1 MCARNPASPVA
12 WLAGWKTHWSAPPP
26 AQAKG
31 TPRQG
36 GTAVFW
42 RTSGRSQAFPGPLP
56 AAQAH
61 RVCGR
66 VFDGF
71 SVVSFYGNAQFA
83 EPSVLFQVL
92 QTARA
97 FGRPCL
103 VIGDFNWKPAYQC
116 ALDASGAVMLPFTA
130 SVQGSLVSPCR
141 GLCVEGKFRDA
152 TCCSFSLPGVP
163 HHKAVCFSGS
173 WTPAVCEQHS
183 HRFRRCAEYVWHG
196 QTCSPE
202 HQAHFERLCAPP
214 VLHDSPLSERFL
226 AWHGKAEAVCKAATR
241 FGLAQ
246 VARKA
251 ERARPRLQVANGVI
265 GRLQGSPPPAP
276 FLFVKNKRWQSPMR
290 PSRRRRQSSARRDRL
305 VGGASFGSAPL
316 KFSVQDPVVSR
327 PNVLPIPI
335 LLRIPCSK
343 PGSLCGRKVSPQQ
356 TPTGT
361 KSAIMPAIQS
371 NPFVT
376 RPLELS
382 PSTSSSVPSGRV
394 QDPPGSM
401 AGPLVSLKAWHPLCL
416 SSLTNCSAFSMPA
429 CARRSLVRPVRGAL
443 AVCVEGCWD
452 TQANRRCLASH
463 RCC

>member
-1 MCARNPASPVA
+1 MCVQETRHRQSPDWAARVASG
-12 WLAGWKTHWSAPPP
+12 AGWKTHWSAPPP

-36 GTAVFW
+36 GAAVFW
-42 RTSGRSQAFPGPLP
+42 RTSGRSQAFLCPLP

-61 RVCGR
+61 R

-141 GLCVEGKFRDA
+141 GLCVEGEFRDA
-152 TCCSFSLPGVP
+152 TCCSSSLPGVP

-214 VLHDSPLSERFL
+214 VLHDSPLSKRFL

-251 ERARPRLQVANGVI
+251 ERAK
-265 GRLQGSPPPAP
+265 GSPATTRPVAPAKRGCELETVALRRWRRLHRSAAEQERLAGPQAPLTSCQWRHWAFAGISPSSP
-276 FLFVKNKRWQSPMR
+276 FPVCQGEAVAIANAAIAQEETKLRQARQARW
-290 PSRRRRQSSARRDRL
+290 RRQFWLSASSRS
-305 VGGASFGSAPL
+305 G
-316 KFSVQDPVVSR
+316 
-327 PNVLPIPI
+327 IP
-335 LLRIPCSK
+335 
-343 PGSLCGRKVSPQQ
+343 
-356 TPTGT
+356 
-361 KSAIMPAIQS
+361 
-371 NPFVT
+371 
-376 RPLELS
+376 
-382 PSTSSSVPSGRV
+382 
-394 QDPPGSM
+394 
-401 AGPLVSLKAWHPLCL
+401 
-416 SSLTNCSAFSMPA
+416 
-429 CARRSLVRPVRGAL
+429 
-443 AVCVEGCWD
+443 
-452 TQANRRCLASH
+452 
-463 RCC
+463 